1 MENLKP
7 FNFKLEANDEK
18 ARAGIIET
26 IHGNIKTPVFMPV
39 GTAASVKAIF
49 PKDLLELNIEIIL
62 ANTYH
67 LMLRPGEELIK
78 KFSGLQKFMNWE
90 KPILTDSG
98 GFQVWSLSK
107 LRNIKEKGIEFSSH
121 VDGKKI

>member
-1 MENLKP
+1 
-7 FNFKLEANDEK
+7 
-18 ARAGIIET
+18 
-26 IHGNIKTPVFMPV
+26 MPV
-39 GTAASVKAIF
+39 GTAASVKGIF

-90 KPILTDSG
+90 NQ
-98 GFQVWSLSK
+98 F
-107 LRNIKEKGIEFSSH
+107 
-121 VDGKKI
+121 

>member
-7 FNFKLEANDEK
+7 FNFKLEASDEK

-39 GTAASVKAIF
+39 GTAASVKGIF

-90 KPILTDSG
+90 KTNFNRL
-98 GFQVWSLSK
+98 W
-107 LRNIKEKGIEFSSH
+107 RFSSM
-121 VDGKKI
+121 VAIKIKKHKRKRY